1 MLIIQ
6 TDPSDCRRALAS
18 PASATYSMIFQTTI
32 RAYLKL
38 DGSVLYYVQYYH
50 NESIVLTIPF
60 PISVSID
67 DFYRGTRAALV
78 GGTTT
83 VVDCVAPE
91 SGESLM
97 DAYNKWRGWAEDK
110 VCCNYALRWV
120 TIL

>member
-1 MLIIQ
+1 MQ
-6 TDPSDCRRALAS
+6 TPVILL
-18 PASATYSMIFQTTI
+18 PASICVHMWSHSHPIKCHRKCLKYLFTYSIKEIF
-32 RAYLKL
+32 
-38 DGSVLYYVQYYH
+38 
-50 NESIVLTIPF
+50 EIPF

-110 VCCNYALRWV
+110 VCCNYALRFD
-120 TIL
+120 I

>member
-1 MLIIQ
+1 MLSQ
-6 TDPSDCRRALAS
+6 
-18 PASATYSMIFQTTI
+18 IF
-32 RAYLKL
+32 
-38 DGSVLYYVQYYH
+38 
-50 NESIVLTIPF
+50 EIPL

-110 VCCNYALRWV
+110 VCCNYALRFD
-120 TIL
+120 I